1 MFEQQMPEP
10 ATRAPIDVPDEMTY
24 EQSLAFSQRIR
35 RTIVRDK
42 LKAGVPNDLD
52 EVKLV
57 LSALKDHDTTAINDK
72 KNSIE
77 EGVSQSSADVAQNM
91 VELIKMMKNEN
102 PFSQRAPDGSVNTE
116 HTPRAILPVID
127 ENKLGAHELVDG
139 EGVIGNV
146 QETSE
151 SFFNRMG
158 INPNGKGKDD

>member
-24 EQSLAFSQRIR
+24 EQSLAFSQRVR
-35 RTIVRDK
+35 RIIVRDK
-42 LKAGVPNDLD
+42 LKAGVPADLD

-57 LSALKDHDTTAINDK
+57 LSALKDHDTTAINDR
-72 KNSIE
+72 KNTIE

-102 PFSQRAPDGSVNTE
+102 PFSRAPDGSANTD
-116 HTPRAILPVID
+116 HTPQAILPVID

-158 INPNGKGKDD
+158 INPAGKGRDD